1 MSAWRFS
8 DRCPQCLPNRQRG
21 NVRPTRRDEHL
32 EIFSLDFLFCT
43 CHSRSRPHRSVGET
57 LRKENDEMNINRWH
71 VFVPL
76 VLRVAVGHVTV
87 VSRHSFT
94 APLLE
99 AKHQVNPLMKV
110 FGHILTL
117 QGGFVLLK
125 KITGI
130 WRKKQQPL
138 LPHVTPNITETHRQP
153 VDRKFTCGPR
163 RKNDITN

>member
-1 MSAWRFS
+1 M
-8 DRCPQCLPNRQRG
+8 PNRQRG

-71 VFVPL
+71 VFAPL
-76 VLRVAVGHVTV
+76 VLRVAVGYVTV

>member
-1 MSAWRFS
+1 M
-8 DRCPQCLPNRQRG
+8 
-21 NVRPTRRDEHL
+21 
-32 EIFSLDFLFCT
+32 
-43 CHSRSRPHRSVGET
+43 
-57 LRKENDEMNINRWH
+57 
-71 VFVPL
+71 PL